1 MENGIYLNSD
11 NQKIVDYFSQ
21 RNLDNYKK
29 AFLDLLDQGIKIDKK
44 EIKKILKFV
53 RANDLQNI
61 KLHFDIIFGRE
72 DIFLAAK
79 SPTKKS
85 DYGGSQKSSYSRLKK
100 YRTRAKQKGLKN
112 LSFLISPDDYKKIR
126 DLKRSKS
133 MTYSE
138 ILSYLLAKV

>member
-72 DIFLAAK
+72 DIFLSVISPAK
-79 SPTKKS
+79 
-85 DYGGSQKSSYSRLKK
+85 KSSYSRLKK

-126 DLKRSKS
+126 DLKRAKS